1 MRFSISDIVME
12 VEIHALG
19 TPLVLL
25 HGFPM
30 NHTLWEPVVP
40 HLFPNI
46 QVILPDLRG
55 QGKTSAPEGVYT
67 MGRMAQDIV
76 ELLDALKINT
86 AVVAG
91 HSMGGYV
98 ALRFAHD
105 HPDRLSGLGLI
116 ATQAQPDSPERKQ
129 NRMEIADRVVKE
141 GVQSLADSMAP
152 NLTVKPEWVEPLR
165 KMILATAP
173 IGAAGAQRG
182 MANRE
187 DARSWLPDF
196 KVPVTVIAPT
206 ADTVIS
212 PARSLEMHSLIPR
225 AELVQVPGAGHCPML
240 EYPRIV
246 GEALVGLVRRAEK
259 FPESAA

>member
-1 MRFSISDIVME
+1 MHFQISDIVME

-40 HLFPNI
+40 HLFPGI
-46 QVILPDLRG
+46 QAILPDLRG
-55 QGKTSAPEGVYT
+55 QGKTSTPAGTYSME
-67 MGRMAQDIV
+67 RMAHDMV
-76 ELLDALKINT
+76 ELLDALKIDT

-105 HPDRLSGLGLI
+105 HPDRLAGLGLV
-116 ATQAQPDSPERKQ
+116 ATQAQPDSPERKH
-129 NRMEIADRVVKE
+129 NRVEIADRVLKE

-165 KMILATAP
+165 KMILATSP

-187 DARSWLPDF
+187 DARSWLPDL
-196 KVPVTVIAPT
+196 KVPVTILAPT

-212 PARSLEMHSLIPR
+212 PARSVEMQNLIPGS
-225 AELVQVPGAGHCPML
+225 ELVQVPGAGHCPML
-240 EYPRIV
+240 EYPGIV
-246 GEALVGLVRRAEK
+246 GEALVRLVQRAEK
-259 FPESAA
+259 FSAVA